1 MTYFNF
7 KYIYLIIVTY
17 DIGALFSDITETS
30 LCIGLARVG
39 SETQK
44 ILACSLKD
52 MSQTNLGG
60 PLHSLII
67 AGPHLHPLEL
77 EYLEQFKV

>member
-1 MTYFNF
+1 M
-7 KYIYLIIVTY
+7 ILEVTE
-17 DIGALFSDITETS
+17 DN

-44 ILACSLKD
+44 IVAGSLTEMAKAD
-52 MSQTNLGG
+52 LGG

-67 AGPHLHPLEL
+67 AGPTLHPLEE
-77 EYLEQFKV
+77 EYLRKFKL